1 MLSYAEPKH
10 INYSFGKIELYHNS
24 HYSFKLNDPNYMPTQ
39 GTGDYQRIGDQME
52 MGGIMLRMALGQKSD
67 RPNVRWRWGV
77 VKLPKG
83 SSTTYS
89 VLWDNVTGNTMLD
102 PWNSDSVKLIKSG
115 WWQMQ
120 LTSLEVGETPKEQT
134 HFKKMF
140 INYKRKIKFQP
151 LSGNTTHDDG
161 DLYFIIVAYDT
172 FGTLTTDNICWIQPT
187 QTIYFKDP

>member
-1 MLSYAEPKH
+1 
-10 INYSFGKIELYHNS
+10 
-24 HYSFKLNDPNYMPTQ
+24 
-39 GTGDYQRIGDQME
+39 
-52 MGGIMLRMALGQKSD
+52 
-67 RPNVRWRWGV
+67 
-77 VKLPKG
+77 
-83 SSTTYS
+83 
-89 VLWDNVTGNTMLD
+89 MLD
-102 PWNSDSVKLIKSG
+102 PWNSDSVKIIKSG

-120 LTSLEVGETPKEQT
+120 LTSLEVGEAAKEQT

-172 FGTLTTDNICWIQPT
+172 FGTLTSDNICWIQAT